1 MRAAENLIQLDAE
14 QWNARSRL
22 CVRGSS
28 SFPARTGP
36 VPRDDRK
43 APFTRVCVCVC
54 VRLSTATSDF
64 GGGPKGLSRCKLCV
78 FFASVNICRR
88 PRDRDR
94 EERQL

>member
-14 QWNARSRL
+14 QWNAL
-22 CVRGSS
+22 RGSVCG
-28 SFPARTGP
+28 ARVRFRLARARSLGTTEKH
-36 VPRDDRK
+36 RLR
-43 APFTRVCVCVC
+43 VC

-64 GGGPKGLSRCKLCV
+64 GGGPKGLSRFKLCV